1 MHDPALTKSIQQLAA
16 VVERLNQESD
26 ALSGG
31 RSGREGSWGGRATF
45 FIVDVTLAPPATPWL
60 PGGRQCQSP
69 R

>member
-1 MHDPALTKSIQQLAA
+1 MHDPALTKSIQQLAG

-26 ALSGG
+26 ALNGG
-31 RSGREGSWGGRATF
+31 RPGREAWGVRATF
-45 FIVDVTLAPPATPWL
+45 FIVDVTLAPPATLWL